1 MPDYHAVASI
11 RDELKAGL
19 AQTYVC
25 IQKRSFLLILDASK
39 MQEVARTRTEDPIA
53 LKSMHAQWQSCVPV
67 VISVCQLPST
77 TD

>member
-39 MQEVARTRTEDPIA
+39 MQEVARTRTEGPE
-53 LKSMHAQWQSCVPV
+53 SMHAQWRSCVPV
-67 VISVCQLPST
+67 VRKCLPVA
-77 TD
+77 